1 MVVLEKQGTALLP
14 KARGEAAR
22 LRKSIALNTWLLWS
36 AWISF
41 RRVEKAESDLVR
53 GDMARGAIQMFD
65 LFSPWLDADFEKKAR
80 KALNKELS
88 RVDAVA

>member
-1 MVVLEKQGTALLP
+1 M
-14 KARGEAAR
+14 
-22 LRKSIALNTWLLWS
+22 
-36 AWISF
+36 
-41 RRVEKAESDLVR
+41 R

-88 RVDAVA
+88 RVEAVA